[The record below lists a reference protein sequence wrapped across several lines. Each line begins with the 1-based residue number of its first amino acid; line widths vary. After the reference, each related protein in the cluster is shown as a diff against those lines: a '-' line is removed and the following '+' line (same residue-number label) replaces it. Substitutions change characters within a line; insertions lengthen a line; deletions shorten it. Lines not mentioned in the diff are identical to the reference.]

1 MMESGR
7 NADTKAPV
15 MRIDIILDTVC
26 PWCYVG
32 KARFEKA
39 LRSRAYENIIIGW
52 RPFQLNPH
60 MPRAG
65 QDRESYLIEKF
76 GSVDRA
82 ERSYHNLQKAGEK
95 EGVPFHFDRILNTP
109 NTVDSHRL
117 IAYAGRAGLQN
128 DIVDALFK
136 GYFSFGRD
144 IGDPEI
150 LSDIAAESG
159 LDRAE
164 TLEYLTSETDRD
176 MILAE
181 DDMVRDLGVNG
192 VPCYIID
199 RKYAISGAQSPEV
212 FMQVLD
218 LAAHD
223 LTTQDGAAPIS
234 EITP

>member
-1 MMESGR
+1 MLESGQSGHPK
-7 NADTKAPV
+7 DPLI
-15 MRIDIILDTVC
+15 RIDIIVDTVC

-39 LRSRAYENIIIGW
+39 LRSRAYENIMIGW

-60 MPRAG
+60 MPREG
-65 QDRESYLIEKF
+65 QDRESYLIDKF
-76 GSVDRA
+76 GSLQRA
-82 ERSYHNLQKAGEK
+82 ERSYQSLQKAGEK
-95 EGVPFHFDRILNTP
+95 EGVAFHFDRIQSTP

-117 IAYAGRAGLQN
+117 IAFAGRAGLQN
-128 DIVDALFK
+128 DVVDALFK

-144 IGDPEI
+144 IGNPEI
-150 LSDIAAESG
+150 LSDIAAETS

-164 TLEYLTSETDRD
+164 TLEYLKSETDRD
-176 MILAE
+176 MVMAE

-223 LTTQDGAAPIS
+223 LLTQDVAAPMS
-234 EITP
+234 ETTR

>member
-1 MMESGR
+1 MLESGPSGDP
-7 NADTKAPV
+7 NQHL

-39 LRSRAYENIIIGW
+39 LRSRSYENIMIGW

-60 MPRAG
+60 MPRGG

-76 GSVDRA
+76 GSVQRA
-82 ERSYHNLQKAGEK
+82 ERSYRSLQKAGEND
-95 EGVPFHFDRILNTP
+95 GVDFQFDRIRNTP

-117 IAYAGRAGLQN
+117 IAFAGRAGLQN

-136 GYFSFGRD
+136 GYFTFGRD
-144 IGDPEI
+144 IGDPDI
-150 LSDIAAESG
+150 LSHIAAETG

-164 TLEYLTSETDRD
+164 TLEYLISETDRD
-176 MILAE
+176 MVLAE

-223 LTTQDGAAPIS
+223 LAADDGADPAL
-234 EITP
+234 